1 MIDLINKLEKSQVI
15 DINKEIKSRA
25 FTDEQIL
32 MLSTYIVKNDIS
44 LTRES
49 EETPKND
56 SEISEDLVQFL
67 KSIRKEEH
75 IADLNDKIYRE
86 YINIGI
92 IESIRNIKSG
102 YSIIELINDSYLY
115 VATFISK
122 YYTQLI
128 SVYNKK
134 MVDEIFRLYLIIN
147 LLILQKDI
155 EKDEFSEKMAILLYL
170 KIKEELEE
178 GNNLKDILSS
188 KQIDESYYETLVN
201 LYENMEIEDLEDIT
215 EYAQNIEDEYNV
227 SYNTFLLSYMEEN
240 ILISYLGLEGK
251 KYNEKELDE
260 RFNISFKQ
268 SYINILKKLSENI

>member
-122 YYTQLI
+122 YYAQLI

-215 EYAQNIEDEYNV
+215 EYAQNIEDEYNM
-227 SYNTFLLSYMEEN
+227 SYKTFLLSYMEEN

>member
-25 FTDEQIL
+25 FTDEQVL

-122 YYTQLI
+122 YYAQLI

-178 GNNLKDILSS
+178 GNILKDILSS

-215 EYAQNIEDEYNV
+215 EYAQNIEDEYNM

>member
-215 EYAQNIEDEYNV
+215 EYAQNIEDEYNM

-251 KYNEKELDE
+251 KYNERELDE

>member
-215 EYAQNIEDEYNV
+215 EYAQNIEDEYNM